1 MDTVKFAPL
10 RSLDDFILTTSRFQ
24 VPDLQ
29 NREKYYNRLVAN
41 LLYYQTNYFLT
52 SIIIF
57 TSVII
62 VHPLQMALGIMTIGV
77 LFGALYYFQTQNKE
91 VKTLKENHPKN
102 VFAVIGICACAI
114 CSGLGSVMVVIMG
127 IGLPVCFSIL
137 HASLRLRNIKNKLVN
152 ATESL
157 GIAKITPMSLILNEI
172 NVDSDMK
179 TL

>member
-62 VHPLQMALGIMTIGV
+62 VHPLQMALGIITIGV
-77 LFGALYYFQTQNKE
+77 LFGKLYYFQSQNKE
-91 VKTLKENHPKN
+91 VKTLKEKHPKN
-102 VFAVIGICACAI
+102 VFGVIGICACAI
-114 CSGLGSVMVVIMG
+114 CSGLGSVMVVIIG
-127 IGLPVCFSIL
+127 VGLPVCFSIL

-172 NVDSDMK
+172 NVDSEMK